1 MKTVLGGIVRNIEK
15 NSVQIYKFLS
25 LLKSEIPNLEVC
37 LYENNSSDSTKEI
50 LNSIQNEFIEVQCKD
65 YDESFFLN
73 SFPGRTYT
81 NEGCRIHKIAFARNQ
96 LLKMIEKKHLGV
108 GDFVIIMDLDISILP
123 EVKIIKHIIYNFPN
137 ETDVLFANGIQHNG
151 HYYDGYEFRSD
162 ELPYGPE
169 ILGETFWSD
178 AHMGKIQKKYSIED
192 GLIPVISAFG
202 GIAVYRAN
210 AIEGCSYSAD
220 VTNTLHEFYSSLPI
234 VDPNPKTHID
244 GCSLGIYLK
253 DKKIFYKN
261 NSGYNYP
268 VAAEHVNFHLEI
280 RAKGFKNMFICPFL
294 YYYWG

>member
-1 MKTVLGGIVRNIEK
+1 MKVVLGGIVRNIER
-15 NSVQIYKFLS
+15 NSIQILKFIT
-25 LLKSEIPNLEVC
+25 LLKNEIPELEVC
-37 LYENNSSDSTKEI
+37 IFENNSTDSTKDF
-50 LNSIQNEFIEVQCKD
+50 LNSIQNEFIQIQIED
-65 YDESFFLN
+65 YPESFFLN

-96 LLKMIEKKHLGV
+96 LLKMIEKKNLTSD
-108 GDFVIIMDLDISILP
+108 DFVIIMDLDINMCP
-123 EVKIIKHIIYNFPN
+123 EIKVIKFIIENFPD
-137 ETDVLFANGIQHNG
+137 EADVLFANGIQHNG
-151 HYYDGYEFRSD
+151 HYYDGYEFRSE

-178 AHMGKIQKKYSIED
+178 THMGKIQKKYIPED

-202 GIAVYRAN
+202 GIAIYRAN
-210 AIEGCSYSAD
+210 AIKGCSYSAD
-220 VTNTLHEFYSSLPI
+220 VTDTLHEFYSSLPI
-234 VDPNPKTHID
+234 VDLNPKTHID

>member
-1 MKTVLGGIVRNIEK
+1 MRVVLGGIVRNIER
-15 NSVQIYKFLS
+15 NSSQILKFIYS
-25 LLKSEIPNLEVC
+25 LKQELPQLEVC
-37 LYENNSSDSTKEI
+37 LYENNSSDSTKDF
-50 LNSIQNEFIEVQCKD
+50 LNSIQNEFIQIQCEN
-65 YDESFFLN
+65 YEESFFLN

-96 LLKMIEKKHLGV
+96 LLKMIEAKNLSSE
-108 GDFVIIMDLDISILP
+108 DFVIMMDLDINNP
-123 EVKIIKHIIYNFPN
+123 PDIKAISYVINNFPK
-137 ETDVLFANGIQHNG
+137 EVHVLFANGIQHNG
-151 HYYDGYEFRSD
+151 HYYDGYEFRSE

-178 AHMGKIQKKYSIED
+178 THMAKIQHKYTMENGFIR
-192 GLIPVISAFG
+192 VISAFG
-202 GIAVYRAN
+202 GL
-210 AIEGCSYSAD
+210 AIYKAHVIKDCVYSAD
-220 VTNTLHEFYSSLPI
+220 VTDTLHEFYSSLPI

-244 GCSLGIYLK
+244 GCSLGVYLK

-280 RAKGFKNMFICPFL
+280 RRKGFTNMFICPFL